1 MIANIN
7 VENMAN
13 IQNKVK
19 TDFRT
24 QKSGSKVLSFSKS
37 EENSIYKTAR

>member
-19 TDFRT
+19 TDFEHK
-24 QKSGSKVLSFSKS
+24 KSGSNVFVFQKS
-37 EENSIYKTAR
+37 